1 MLKMND
7 EEVEIF
13 YKPGQDTWAN
23 ICDELEDQYATLLFT
38 KMNVYGFIR
47 KISSLEDVIQANNFI
62 RTWQDIS

>member
-13 YKPGQDTWAN
+13 YIPGQDTWIN
-23 ICDELEDQYATLLFT
+23 ICNELEDQYSVLLFT
-38 KMNVYGFIR
+38 TINAYGFVR
-47 KISSLEDVIQANNFI
+47 KISSLEDVIEANNFI